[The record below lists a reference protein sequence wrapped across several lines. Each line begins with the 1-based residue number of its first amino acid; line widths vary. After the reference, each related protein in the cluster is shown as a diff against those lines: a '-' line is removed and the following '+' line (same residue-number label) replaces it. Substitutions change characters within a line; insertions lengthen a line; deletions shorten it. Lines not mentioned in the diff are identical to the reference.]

1 MSILRGQKRKKEG
14 QMKSSWMKMISCY
27 LIVAMFVIGI
37 TPRVYA
43 GFSPSEAISILS
55 FDRSSDLG
63 KIRKVLEMKM
73 VRERLKEF
81 GFKPTEIEKKLSQLS
96 DQQIHQLAVQ
106 LDELKV
112 GGNGLAWALVILIL
126 IGIGVIV
133 YFYVTGHRLVI
144 ERGD

>member
-1 MSILRGQKRKKEG
+1 
-14 QMKSSWMKMISCY
+14 MKSSWMKVITCY
-27 LIVAMFVIGI
+27 LVVAMFVIGI

-43 GFSPSEAISILS
+43 GFSPSEAISLLT
-55 FDRSSDLG
+55 FDRSSDLE

-81 GFKPTEIEKKLSQLS
+81 GFTPNEIEQKLTQLG

-112 GGNGLAWALVILIL
+112 GGDGWAWVLVIVILIA
-126 IGIGVIV
+126 IGIIV
-133 YFYVTGHRLVI
+133 YFYLTGHRVVI
-144 ERGD
+144 EKEK

>member
-1 MSILRGQKRKKEG
+1 
-14 QMKSSWMKMISCY
+14 MKSSWMKMISCY
-27 LIVAMFVIGI
+27 LVVAMFVIGI

-43 GFSPSEAISILS
+43 GFSPSEAISILT
-55 FDRSSDLG
+55 FDRSSDLE

-81 GFKPTEIEKKLSQLS
+81 GFTPNEIEKKLSQLS

-112 GGNGLAWALVILIL
+112 GGNGWAWLLVIVVLIA
-126 IGIGVIV
+126 IGIVV
-133 YFYVTGHRLVI
+133 YFYVTGHRVVI
-144 ERGD
+144 EKEK